1 MEILIETAFE
11 TINQEKVKSIM
22 SSLNSYLSLK
32 LDLLFLHFTS
42 DEKMLEINNKY
53 LKHDYFTDIIT
64 FDLRDNVSNDAEI
77 YISVERVYEN
87 AMLLSLENE
96 EELYRVCI
104 HGMLHLA
111 GFEDK
116 TEAEKKEMRSLEN
129 KYLKK
134 LFHVKQC

>member
-11 TINQEKVKSIM
+11 TINQEMVKSIM

-64 FDLRDNVSNDAEI
+64 FDLRDNISNDAEI

-87 AMLLSLENE
+87 AMLLSLEYE

-111 GFEDK
+111 GFKDK

>member
-64 FDLRDNVSNDAEI
+64 FDLRDNISNDAEI

-87 AMLLSLENE
+87 AKLLSLEYE

-111 GFEDK
+111 GFKDK

>member
-1 MEILIETAFE
+1 MEILIETPFE

-32 LDLLFLHFTS
+32 LDFLFLQFTS

-64 FDLRDNVSNDAEI
+64 FDLRDNISNDAEI
-77 YISVERVYEN
+77 YISLERVYEN

-111 GFEDK
+111 GFKDK
-116 TEAEKKEMRSLEN
+116 TAVQKKEMRSLEN
-129 KYLKK
+129 KYLTK
-134 LFHVKQC
+134 LFHVKQ